1 MNFEQLRLLLEGAIG
16 KEAAIKQ
23 IVKLLGPYRQQAAQ
37 EIKGI
42 IERLPDV
49 SLAREKAFKQM
60 ADDILRVYGNYGE
73 VTYRA
78 LIDTT
83 PKIGGRSR
91 KEAESNLKAAGI
103 PASNLAAN
111 VEVPYSDIMNQV
123 RVGERT
129 LRDLLVSTYA
139 APAPFALSNMA
150 SINKFVRTEMFKQV
164 PTEKIAANVIT
175 QVVKQLSSSTN
186 ILAATSVYD
195 FDRIVRENIEDANIE
210 SITLA
215 GLQWEWVTMLDSKT
229 CPECSPK
236 DGEVHDRREDF
247 NVQPL
252 VHPNC
257 RCQLRIIDPQDDRSV
272 RKAHTISENKLTG
285 DNAYKRKRDTK
296 GTKYFE
302 KTDDFKGDY
311 ADWLAKEAKIA
322 KTTNPLDMRKVNGR
336 RNIDMH
342 TLTVREALGSSKRA
356 ARYIKAIQGGE
367 SPYIALMRA
376 IRSN

>member
-49 SLAREKAFKQM
+49 NLAREKAFKQM
-60 ADDILRVYGNYGE
+60 ADDILRVYGGYGE

-91 KEAESNLKAAGI
+91 KEAEANLKAAGI

-175 QVVKQLSSSTN
+175 QVIKQLSSTTN
-186 ILAATSVYD
+186 ILAAESVYE

-229 CPECSPK
+229 CAICAPMSGQVQERK
-236 DGEVHDRREDF
+236 EDF
-247 NVQPL
+247 ETPFRP
-252 VHPNC
+252 HIGC
-257 RCQLRIIDPQDDRSV
+257 RCDLRLIDPQDEKPI
-272 RKAHTISENKLTG
+272 RKGHTISENKLEG
-285 DNAYKRKRDTK
+285 DNAYKRKRNTK
-296 GTKYFE
+296 GTKYWE

-311 ADWLAKEAKIA
+311 DQWLADQAKRA

-367 SPYIALMRA
+367 APYIALMRA

>member
-23 IVKLLGPYRQQAAQ
+23 IVKLLGPYRQLAAQ
-37 EIKGI
+37 EIGSI

-49 SLAREKAFKQM
+49 SLAREKAFKEM
-60 ADDILRVYGNYGE
+60 ADDILRAYGGYGE
-73 VTYRA
+73 ATYRV

-83 PKIGGRSR
+83 PQIGGRSR
-91 KEAESNLKAAGI
+91 KEAEAQLKAAGI
-103 PASNLAAN
+103 PSSSLAAN
-111 VEVPYSDIMNQV
+111 VEVDYGDIMKSV
-123 RVGERT
+123 KVGERT
-129 LRDLLVSTYA
+129 LQDLLVSTYA
-139 APAPFALSNMA
+139 APAPFAVSNMA

-175 QVVKQLSSSTN
+175 QVVKQLSGQTN

-195 FDRIVRENIEDANIE
+195 FDRIVRENIEDANAE
-210 SITLA
+210 SIIFA

-229 CPECSPK
+229 CPECGPK
-236 DGEVHDRREDF
+236 DGEVRDSRDDF
-247 NVQPL
+247 DVQPL

-257 RCQLRIIDPQDDRSV
+257 RCQLRIIDPQDERSV
-272 RKAHTISENKLTG
+272 RKAHVISENKLTG

-302 KTDDFKGDY
+302 KTEDFKGDY
-311 ADWLAKEAKIA
+311 ADWLAKEAKQA
-322 KTTNPLDMRKVNGR
+322 GTSNKLDMHKVNGR

-367 SPYIALMRA
+367 APYIALMRA
-376 IRSN
+376 IRSR